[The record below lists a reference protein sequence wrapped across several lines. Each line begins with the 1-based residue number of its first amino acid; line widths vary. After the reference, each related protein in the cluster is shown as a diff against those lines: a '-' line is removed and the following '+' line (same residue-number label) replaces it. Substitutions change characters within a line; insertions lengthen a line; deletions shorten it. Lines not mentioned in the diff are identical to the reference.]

1 MSSEPIARLLATVF
15 RAAVDEM
22 HDELSVR
29 GYEELRPAH
38 GFILN
43 LVGDG
48 TTTSALASH
57 LGVTKQG
64 AAKLVANLV
73 EMGLLQKQPHPSDRR
88 ATLITVTPRGREALE
103 AAATAQAAL
112 EAHWAEI
119 LGADRMRDLRDSLEQ
134 LAQESHATLRPTW

>member
-1 MSSEPIARLLATVF
+1 
-15 RAAVDEM
+15 M
-22 HDELSVR
+22 HDELRLR

-48 TTTSALASH
+48 ATTSELASH

-73 EMGLLQKQPHPSDRR
+73 AMGLLQKQPHLSDRR
-88 ATLITVTPRGREALE
+88 ATLITVTPHGREALD
-103 AAATAQAAL
+103 AAATAQDAL

-119 LGADRMRDLRDSLEQ
+119 LGDPRMLDLRSSLEQ
-134 LAQESHATLRPTW
+134 LAKESRATLRPSW